1 MPRNCKLKSLL
12 LIVYIPLNGLL
23 KPMNS
28 PFFSQSKPHTMLRRL
43 LKVALLHPPLLRSL
57 EEELMAK
64 SQEFH
69 AQTLV
74 NSRGA
79 WDVYI
84 IHTHAPHIYV
94 CIYIY
99 TRWCTIVS

>member
-1 MPRNCKLKSLL
+1 
-12 LIVYIPLNGLL
+12 
-23 KPMNS
+23 
-28 PFFSQSKPHTMLRRL
+28 MLRRL

-84 IHTHAPHIYV
+84 IRTYAHAHTH
-94 CIYIY
+94 IYIY
-99 TRWCTIVS
+99 IYMYTYIYIHTRWCTIVS

>member
-1 MPRNCKLKSLL
+1 
-12 LIVYIPLNGLL
+12 
-23 KPMNS
+23 
-28 PFFSQSKPHTMLRRL
+28 MLRRL

-84 IHTHAPHIYV
+84 IHTYTHAHIYMYAY
-94 CIYIY
+94 IYIQGGAP
-99 TRWCTIVS
+99 